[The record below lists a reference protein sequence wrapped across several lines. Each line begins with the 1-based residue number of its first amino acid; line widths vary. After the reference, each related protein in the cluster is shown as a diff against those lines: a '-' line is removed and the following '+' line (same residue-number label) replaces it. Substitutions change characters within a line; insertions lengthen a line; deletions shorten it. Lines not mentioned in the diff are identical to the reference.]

1 LDADGPETGIA
12 GVPIRLRA
20 IESFAQVSV
29 DSVDLNQPGL
39 YINRELSQL
48 AFNRRV
54 LDLAQDPGLP
64 LLERLRFLCISCTN
78 LDEFYEIR
86 LAGLKQR
93 IELRTAPM
101 GPDDLPESEA
111 LRDISVEARDLVQQ
125 QYRTLNEL
133 LIPAMEKSAI
143 RVLKRD
149 EWNSAQEDWVRKY
162 FQDEVLPVLSPMGLD
177 PSHPVPP
184 ILYKSL
190 NIIGVV

>member
-1 LDADGPETGIA
+1 MAAEGF
-12 GVPIRLRA
+12 V
-20 IESFAQVSV
+20 QVSV

-93 IELRTAPM
+93 LELKSAPV
-101 GPDDLPESEA
+101 GPDDLPESDA
-111 LRDISVEARDLVQQ
+111 LRAIAEEARELVKD

-133 LIPAMEKSAI
+133 MIPALEKSSI
-143 RVLKRD
+143 RVLKRG
-149 EWNSAQEDWVRKY
+149 EWNEAQEEWVRKY
-162 FQDEVLPVLSPMGLD
+162 FEHEVLPVLSPM
-177 PSHPVPP
+177 
-184 ILYKSL
+184 
-190 NIIGVV
+190 